1 MTNVYG
7 SIENEDPNSKDLNLR
22 DEKEHLAPKS
32 LDSNGQGENSND
44 TSKKSWKLGAA
55 IFICAAVALGRREY
69 ITEDT
74 SDMPLFSAVQN
85 LPMTGIER
93 PEEILLIRDHKKPPP
108 AFSTLDPVAD
118 LGLFD
123 YDHRPE
129 SSSPGTVFGDLHKG
143 QKYTGMPLPTNKWY
157 ENMVLVQNGN
167 EPSDQQQVYTVPYV
181 INAVGPVPGL
191 KLHATRLLGMSTIVQ
206 VTYIAPHGV
215 TIGAAKSLDEKDLG
229 AQSGEMGVQRRY
241 SVDYE
246 KGEHPE
252 GNVGVMG
259 PLTPLGLTLKWETDS
274 EDSSFSKMTSSI
286 VRGMPYGTIH
296 YHYDNG
302 DFGSTLPTVVSE
314 IDIYGE
320 PVSDSG
326 TKVICA
332 SGSEDGDET
341 LVEKSVEVH
350 FWQSDYSWLVFY
362 SEPVYVRCYKSSGRA
377 PFVLQA
383 TRLASKKKAKDS
395 DIVFTSRLALMNN
408 CTVGTNV
415 QHCEGGK
422 PRDSTDFSALLKKH
436 ADVYPGKNT
445 KIDYTFFSDDQD
457 DGGEYSYLQFDWDA
471 RKTSDREPAENS
483 KGLLMYSLVC

>member
-181 INAVGPVPGL
+181 INAIGPVPGI

-206 VTYIAPHGV
+206 VSYIAPHGV

-229 AQSGEMGVQRRY
+229 AQSGDMGVQRRY

-296 YHYDNG
+296 YHYEMVILEVLFQLSYRKLTFMENLFRILEPRSFVQVAQKMETKLLSRRVLKFT
-302 DFGSTLPTVVSE
+302 FGR
-314 IDIYGE
+314 
-320 PVSDSG
+320 
-326 TKVICA
+326 VI
-332 SGSEDGDET
+332 
-341 LVEKSVEVH
+341 
-350 FWQSDYSWLVFY
+350 
-362 SEPVYVRCYKSSGRA
+362 
-377 PFVLQA
+377 
-383 TRLASKKKAKDS
+383 
-395 DIVFTSRLALMNN
+395 
-408 CTVGTNV
+408 TVGLS
-415 QHCEGGK
+415 
-422 PRDSTDFSALLKKH
+422 STPSLFMFA
-436 ADVYPGKNT
+436 VT
-445 KIDYTFFSDDQD
+445 
-457 DGGEYSYLQFDWDA
+457 
-471 RKTSDREPAENS
+471 
-483 KGLLMYSLVC
+483 SLVDVLRLFFRQPDLPVKRRPKIQTLFSHQDLLS